1 MWQQAYA
8 CGDDQVLR
16 YSQLI
21 WMALC
26 WLLILPCNI
35 LLVKVMLLPSCL
47 GCVGLFLR
55 DIIHW
60 DLQFNKWTLF
70 SGCLLVLL
78 CLQMVYLLSFRCC
91 FLVEI
96 MTVMLLFFCLIHFI
110 TFSCLFFL
118 FSTLCVCVCLLELG
132 VDFTCCHQNIMK
144 NFLYFMTDLCFV
156 RLLGLLTMVTRCSQP
171 IQMTFCWWL
180 ILMWRFCLLLQ

>member
-1 MWQQAYA
+1 MLLDIFFTKKKNYTDFCWNKDIVLCGNYLFPGEMWQQAYV

-91 FLVEI
+91 FLVGI
-96 MTVMLLFFCLIHFI
+96 MAATLLFVWFTLTLSSVFN
-110 TFSCLFFL
+110 SFL
-118 FSTLCVCVCLLELG
+118 YFMCVRV
-132 VDFTCCHQNIMK
+132 FTWVGSRLYHCHQNI
-144 NFLYFMTDLCFV
+144 
-156 RLLGLLTMVTRCSQP
+156 RR
-171 IQMTFCWWL
+171 
-180 ILMWRFCLLLQ
+180 